1 MWKGLSFAMGSK
13 SGSIS
18 ELRILKAGY
27 VISGMIF
34 ITLATVFAIMAGI
47 LAIIV
52 YLNNLAASPAPSS
65 TSTFAADTQ
74 NFLLAT
80 LFVSTIFYIGG
91 GLFLWQGF
99 KTHPAYSPPRYPVQ
113 YSTSYTQQPSLQ
125 QHALPTSAT
134 PTTSTITQPVT
145 TSATTILASCP
156 KCNARIPA
164 EAKFC
169 PSCGADL
176 RPKPETDP
184 VLKP

>member
-47 LAIIV
+47 LGIIV
-52 YLNNLAASPAPSS
+52 YFNNLAASLAPSS
-65 TSTFAADTQ
+65 ASPFAADTQ
-74 NFLLAT
+74 NFLIAT

-99 KTHPAYSPPRYPVQ
+99 KTRPAYSPPRYPAQ
-113 YSTSYTQQPSLQ
+113 YSTLYTQQSSPQ
-125 QHALPTSAT
+125 QYSPTLAT
-134 PTTSTITQPVT
+134 STTSTVTQPVT
-145 TSATTILASCP
+145 ISATTTSTSCP
-156 KCNARIPA
+156 KCNARIPT

-176 RPKPETDP
+176 RPRPLVDLA
-184 VLKP
+184 LKP